1 MRSRNGARVNYPD
14 WMLGS
19 LKTLKPPEKMTV
31 SQWADKYRIIPA
43 GTSNQ
48 PGRWKTSKTPYLRG
62 IMDAFSDDRIEEIV
76 FIKPTQVGGTESILN
91 ILGYI
96 VDQDP
101 SSTLVVYP
109 SDTLAEDISKNR
121 IQPMLR
127 ATKPLAE
134 KFREDDSKLL
144 ALQFDNMYI
153 PLTGANSAASLS
165 SKPIRFVL
173 LDEVDKYPPR
183 SGGGKEADPISLAR
197 ERTNTFSYNK
207 KIFITSTPTLKTG
220 AIWREWESCTR
231 QLFFYV
237 PCPHCGRMQRLRF
250 HQLKFPKEGSK
261 TERSAAAPSTR
272 GRG

>member
-1 MRSRNGARVNYPD
+1 
-14 WMLGS
+14 
-19 LKTLKPPEKMTV
+19 MTV
-31 SQWADKYRIIPA
+31 SEWADKNRIIPA

-48 PGRWKTSKTPYLRG
+48 PGRWKTEKTPYLRG

-101 SSTLVVYP
+101 ASTLVVYP

-127 ATKPLAE
+127 ATRPLAE
-134 KFREDDSKLL
+134 KFREEDSKLL
-144 ALQFDNMYI
+144 ALQFENMYI

-183 SGGGKEADPISLAR
+183 SG
-197 ERTNTFSYNK
+197 
-207 KIFITSTPTLKTG
+207 
-220 AIWREWESCTR
+220 
-231 QLFFYV
+231 
-237 PCPHCGRMQRLRF
+237 
-250 HQLKFPKEGSK
+250 
-261 TERSAAAPSTR
+261 
-272 GRG
+272 